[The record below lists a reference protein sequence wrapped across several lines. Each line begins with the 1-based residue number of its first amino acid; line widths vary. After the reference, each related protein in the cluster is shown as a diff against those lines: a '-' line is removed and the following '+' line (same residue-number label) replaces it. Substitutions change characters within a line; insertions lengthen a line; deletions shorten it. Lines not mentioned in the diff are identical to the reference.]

1 MPNSKNSGNLGK
13 SYVHVHIKNDQ
24 HIMSINFFRSN
35 FKIKFFVANF
45 VPELIFLRTTSKLNF
60 CGQLLYFNTT
70 NVKNMQYVAAE
81 LYNLST
87 KIIQC
92 HFRDKITQM

>member
-1 MPNSKNSGNLGK
+1 MYMFTLK
-13 SYVHVHIKNDQ
+13 
-24 HIMSINFFRSN
+24 MSN

-45 VPELIFLRTTSKLNF
+45 VLELILLRTTSKLNF
-60 CGQLLYFNTT
+60 CGQLLYF
-70 NVKNMQYVAAE
+70 KYFAAE